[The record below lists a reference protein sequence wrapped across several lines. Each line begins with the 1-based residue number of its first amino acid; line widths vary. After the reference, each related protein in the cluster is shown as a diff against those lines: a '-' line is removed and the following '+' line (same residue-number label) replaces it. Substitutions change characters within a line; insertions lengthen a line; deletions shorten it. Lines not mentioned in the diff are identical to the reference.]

1 MKYASHAGT
10 LLRYCAQSLL
20 MAAVIALTMV
30 TAEAQDTLA
39 RIKKEGVVRIAN
51 SGVYPP
57 FEFKEGD
64 KLVGFDVDLS
74 NLIADELGVKAEIT
88 VIDFKGLISSLRSGT
103 VDLLV
108 TAMTYRPSRAEQIAF
123 SEPYYETAVAI
134 AMRADKTPVGS
145 KDELASKIV
154 GAEFGTTGEQ
164 EARSISGVKEV
175 KTYDTLMLALRDLE
189 IGRTD
194 AVISNLPN
202 LQYLIHRN
210 FPKTKVV
217 ATYNSGWIGINT
229 RKEDEALL
237 AEINRILEKLK
248 KSGELD
254 KLHVKWLG
262 EVRK

>member
-1 MKYASHAGT
+1 MKLISHSRR
-10 LLRYCAQSLL
+10 LLLLGVASLL
-20 MAAVIALTMV
+20 AGAV
-30 TAEAQDTLA
+30 TALAPAAALAQETLDK
-39 RIKKEGVVRIAN
+39 IKREGVVRIAN

-74 NLIADELGVKAEIT
+74 NLVARELGVKAEIT
-88 VIDFKGLISSLRSGT
+88 VIDFKGLISALKSGK
-103 VDLLV
+103 VDLLI
-108 TAMTYRPSRAEQIAF
+108 TALTYRPERAEQVAF
-123 SEPYYETAVAI
+123 SDPYYETAVAI
-134 AMRADKTPVGS
+134 AMRNDKNPVKS
-145 KDELASKIV
+145 KEQLASMTL
-154 GAEFGTTGEQ
+154 GAELGTTGEQ
-164 EARSISGVKEV
+164 EARSVKDAKEV

-217 ATYNSGWIGINT
+217 ATYNSGWVGINT
-229 RKEDEALL
+229 RLEDKALL
-237 AEINRILEKLK
+237 AEVNRILKKLK
-248 KSGELD
+248 NSGELD
-254 KLHVKWLG
+254 KLHMAWFG